1 MAAVAIV
8 DPPRDAVS
16 GSCSGRSVA
25 ARCTE
30 GPIGWSRG
38 ESGGQPHCG
47 CVAARNQGLG
57 VMERSA

>member
-25 ARCTE
+25 AQCTE
-30 GPIGWSRG
+30 GLIGWSRG
-38 ESGGQPHCG
+38 EGGGQPHCG
-47 CVAARNQGLG
+47 CGAAQDQGLDMKVG
-57 VMERSA
+57 SA